1 MHPTSPRAT
10 GETPRPYPASHYLLA
25 YLEEGRVCVYAARRK
40 YLWVGQQ
47 LPEKEER
54 RLAEELH
61 ELHRTPRRTSVV
73 DIRISVDG
81 TEFRNVRVLCV
92 RT

>member
-1 MHPTSPRAT
+1 MHPTSPCAT

-25 YLEEGRVCVYAARRK
+25 YLEEGRVRVYATRRK

-54 RLAEELH
+54 RLAEELR
-61 ELHRTPRRTSVV
+61 ELHGTPRRTSVV
-73 DIRISVDG
+73 EIRIPVGG
-81 TEFRNVRVLCV
+81 TGFRSVRVLCV